1 MNDEGCLTVSAS
13 HIQSLILNTHKQI
26 FVKAYFCSMHIVHSI
41 WTDLDD
47 LLHYFINVYYMAMQ
61 PELQA
66 KELKLFFSFQD

>member
-1 MNDEGCLTVSAS
+1 M
-13 HIQSLILNTHKQI
+13 HKQI
-26 FVKAYFCSMHIVHSI
+26 FVNAYFCSMHIVHSI

-66 KELKLFFSFQD
+66 KELKPFFSFQD

>member
-1 MNDEGCLTVSAS
+1 MNDEGCLTVSAT
-13 HIQSLILNTHKQI
+13 HIQSQILNMLKQI
-26 FVKAYFCSMHIVHSI
+26 FVNAYFCGMHIVHSI